1 MRGKLGQGVG
11 ALKKEGLEPPYD
23 LWLGFLMTT
32 SYFFAYT
39 QWAGNFTFLQHEHEN
54 RSFFLSDFQ
63 LYHYSD
69 F

>member
-32 SYFFAYT
+32 SYFFAYK
-39 QWAGNFTFLQHEHEN
+39 QWARKFHFPQA
-54 RSFFLSDFQ
+54 
-63 LYHYSD
+63 
-69 F
+69 